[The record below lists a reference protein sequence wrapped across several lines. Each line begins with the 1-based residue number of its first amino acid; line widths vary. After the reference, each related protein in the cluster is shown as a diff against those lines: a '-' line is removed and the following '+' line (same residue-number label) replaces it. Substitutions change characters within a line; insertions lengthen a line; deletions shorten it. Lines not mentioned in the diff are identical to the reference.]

1 VPQALGVVEDPDDER
16 IRGILAEG
24 EKEPVE
30 EVPGSDHGST
40 PEEEA
45 EGVASE
51 EAKGLFEQP
60 QPDARA
66 EEELAL
72 LREEVLDL
80 MREMEGPTWIHPP
93 GADLDESSSESEYFS
108 DLSDFEDGTQSEG
121 EGDGEGEGR
130 RLICDNPAM

>member
-1 VPQALGVVEDPDDER
+1 MRSGF
-16 IRGILAEG
+16 
-24 EKEPVE
+24 
-30 EVPGSDHGST
+30 T

-45 EGVASE
+45 KWVASE
-51 EAKGLFEQP
+51 EAVREVLFEQP

-80 MREMEGPTWIHPP
+80 MREMEGPDWIHPP
-93 GADLDESSSESEYFS
+93 ESSSESDLDF

>member
-1 VPQALGVVEDPDDER
+1 MPQALGVVEDPDDER

-30 EVPGSDHGST
+30 EVPGGDHGST

-80 MREMEGPTWIHPP
+80 MREMEGPDWIHPP
-93 GADLDESSSESEYFS
+93 ESSSESDLDF